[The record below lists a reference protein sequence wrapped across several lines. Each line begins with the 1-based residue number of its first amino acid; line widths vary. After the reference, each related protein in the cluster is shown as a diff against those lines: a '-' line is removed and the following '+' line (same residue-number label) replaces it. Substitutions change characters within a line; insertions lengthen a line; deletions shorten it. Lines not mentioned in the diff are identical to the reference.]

1 MSFPEAQLDQRPKLS
16 NAARLRYDAPTRS
29 YVLLSPERGLRL
41 NETASEVVL
50 RCTGELT
57 VREIATELRCACT
70 VEPRKRAPAG
80 AVHHEPSGE
89 EIARDILD
97 LLVELRQRQLLFF
110 DAVL

>member
-1 MSFPEAQLDQRPKLS
+1 MSFPEPQLDQRPKLS

-57 VREIATELRCACT
+57 VREIATELRSACAGESA
-70 VEPRKRAPAG
+70 VRAPAG
-80 AVHHEPSGE
+80 VAHRAPSGD
-89 EIARDILD
+89 EIARDVLD